1 MIKSSD
7 ELNFIDKE
15 EKKMMRNVVLAV
27 VVASLVLVVSG
38 SAFAFEPKPYGAGG
52 CGLGGMVIGD
62 EPGPIQLVATFLNGL
77 CGNQTFG
84 ITSGTLGCEEPRTTT
99 HKKRA
104 NNELMKE
111 FVVANM
117 DNLAKDIA
125 QGKGE
130 TLDTFSEIMEVPV
143 SDRLALYKK
152 LQANFSFIF
161 PSENVV
167 LADVVDNIALVA
179 AN

>member
-1 MIKSSD
+1 MKKVLLMI
-7 ELNFIDKE
+7 
-15 EKKMMRNVVLAV
+15 VVLTLV
-27 VVASLVLVVSG
+27 VVG
-38 SAFAFEPKPYGAGG
+38 SAFAFEAKPYGSAG

-62 EPGPIQLVATFLNGL
+62 EPGAIQLVATFLNGL

-84 ITSGTLGCEEPRTTT
+84 ITSGTLGCSESRSG
-99 HKKRA
+99 KKHA
-104 NNELMKE
+104 NNEALKE

-130 TLDTFSEIMEVPV
+130 TLDTFAELMEVPT
-143 SDRLALYKK
+143 SDRPGMYQK
-152 LQANFSFIF
+152 LQSNFQSIF
-161 PSENVV
+161 TSENVV
-167 LADVVDNIALVA
+167 LADVVDNIVTVA

>member
-1 MIKSSD
+1 
-7 ELNFIDKE
+7 
-15 EKKMMRNVVLAV
+15 MRNVVLAV
-27 VVASLVLVVSG
+27 VVAAMVMVVAG
-38 SAFAFEPKPYGAGG
+38 SAFAFDPKPYGDAG
-52 CGLGGMVIGD
+52 CGLGGMVIG
-62 EPGPIQLVATFLNGL
+62 EESGPIQLVATFLNGL

-84 ITSGTLGCEEPRTTT
+84 ISSGTLGCGEPKSSG

-104 NNELMKE
+104 SNELMKE

-130 TLDTFSEIMEVPV
+130 TLDTFAEIMEVPV
-143 SDRLALYKK
+143 SDRLALYQK

-161 PSENVV
+161 PSEKVV

-179 AN
+179 VN

>member
-1 MIKSSD
+1 M
-7 ELNFIDKE
+7 
-15 EKKMMRNVVLAV
+15 KKVLFAAVVL
-27 VVASLVLVVSG
+27 LVVVSG
-38 SAFAFEPKPYGAGG
+38 SAFAFEAKPYGSAG

-84 ITSGTLGCEEPRTTT
+84 ITSGTLGCSEPRSG
-99 HKKRA
+99 KRRA
-104 NNELMKE
+104 SNEVMNE

-125 QGKGE
+125 RGKGE
-130 TLDTFSEIMEVPV
+130 TLETFAELMEVPT
-143 SDRLALYKK
+143 SDRPALYEK
-152 LQANFSFIF
+152 LQSNFQSIF
-161 PSENVV
+161 TSENVV
-167 LADVVDNIALVA
+167 LADVVDNIVLVA

>member
-1 MIKSSD
+1 
-7 ELNFIDKE
+7 
-15 EKKMMRNVVLAV
+15 MRLFVLAV
-27 VVASLVLVVSG
+27 VVATVVLVVSG
-38 SAFAFEPKPYGAGG
+38 AAFAFEAKPYGDAG

-62 EPGPIQLVATFLNGL
+62 ESGPIQLVATFLNGL

-84 ITSGTLGCEEPRTTT
+84 ITSGTLGCGEPKSG
-99 HKKRA
+99 HKKKA
-104 NNELMKE
+104 SNELMKE

-130 TLDTFSEIMEVPV
+130 TLDAFADIMEVPV
-143 SDRLALYKK
+143 AERVAMYQK
-152 LQANFSFIF
+152 LQSNFSFIF

-167 LADVVDNIALVA
+167 MADVVDNIALVV

>member
-1 MIKSSD
+1 
-7 ELNFIDKE
+7 
-15 EKKMMRNVVLAV
+15 MRNVVLAV
-27 VVASLVLVVSG
+27 VVAAMVLVVAG
-38 SAFAFEPKPYGAGG
+38 SAFAFEPRPYGDAG
-52 CGLGGMVIGD
+52 CGLGGMVIG
-62 EPGPIQLVATFLNGL
+62 EESGPIQLVATFLNGL

-84 ITSGTLGCEEPRTTT
+84 ISSGTLGCGEPKAKP
-99 HKKRA
+99 KKKA
-104 NNELMKE
+104 SNELMKE

-130 TLDTFSEIMEVPV
+130 TLDTFAEIMEVPV
-143 SDRLALYKK
+143 SDRLVLYQK

-161 PSENVV
+161 PSEKVV

-179 AN
+179 TN

>member
-1 MIKSSD
+1 
-7 ELNFIDKE
+7 
-15 EKKMMRNVVLAV
+15 MRNIVLAV
-27 VVASLVLVVSG
+27 VVAAMVLAVAG
-38 SAFAFEPKPYGAGG
+38 SVMAFEPKPYGDAG

-62 EPGPIQLVATFLNGL
+62 ESGPIQLVATFLNGL

-84 ITSGTLGCEEPRTTT
+84 ISSGTLGCGEPKSG
-99 HKKRA
+99 HKKKA
-104 NNELMKE
+104 SNELMKE

-130 TLDTFSEIMEVPV
+130 TLDTFAEIMEVPV
-143 SDRLALYKK
+143 SDRVALYQK
-152 LQANFSFIF
+152 LQMNFSFIF